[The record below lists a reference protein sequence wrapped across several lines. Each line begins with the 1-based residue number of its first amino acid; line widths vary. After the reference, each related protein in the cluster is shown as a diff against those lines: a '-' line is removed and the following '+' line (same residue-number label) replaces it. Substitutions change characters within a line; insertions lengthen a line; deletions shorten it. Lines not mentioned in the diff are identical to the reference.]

1 MSAVLAHDADAWRGQ
16 LERLLPSG
24 PAWAVPA
31 DGTMDNLLAALA
43 DEFARADGRITALL
57 DEADPRTALELLG
70 NWETT
75 AGLPDSCTGTPDSL
89 DERRTALAQKIAEV
103 GGQSRAYFTALAGA
117 LGYATTIEE
126 LGPARIG
133 DRIGARVGGTEWSHV
148 WRVHVSLDA
157 GLPNA
162 RVARVGDRIGV
173 RLRGWGSIDL
183 ECVIRRHAPAH
194 TIVLFSYE
202 E

>member
-70 NWETT
+70 NW
-75 AGLPDSCTGTPDSL
+75 AWKIL
-89 DERRTALAQKIAEV
+89 DTRHCIPKAE
-103 GGQSRAYFTALAGA
+103 QL
-117 LGYATTIEE
+117 
-126 LGPARIG
+126 
-133 DRIGARVGGTEWSHV
+133 
-148 WRVHVSLDA
+148 
-157 GLPNA
+157 
-162 RVARVGDRIGV
+162 
-173 RLRGWGSIDL
+173 
-183 ECVIRRHAPAH
+183 
-194 TIVLFSYE
+194 
-202 E
+202 